1 MVSVSTVEG
10 VVIGTSLFII
20 VDCCLVGCFSFVV
33 VVENSIPTKS
43 TACLLNAQLVHNR
56 KKWSINLENL
66 DNSRNDKKNP
76 KKDKWTSL
84 KRDENV
90 KYPREK
96 TIRKEERRERRRM
109 KGIAILSRTFP
120 FRLSNKFSLFFL

>member
-56 KKWSINLENL
+56 KKWSINL

-76 KKDKWTSL
+76 KK
-84 KRDENV
+84 RQMDELET
-90 KYPREK
+90 R
-96 TIRKEERRERRRM
+96 
-109 KGIAILSRTFP
+109 
-120 FRLSNKFSLFFL
+120 